1 MKKVMLGKRRA
12 LTLLLASMLF
22 ILFLLGIVL
31 INDFDKAEIVGTYGR
46 DFENAVVTRVIKDNL
61 AEDGQ
66 RYGSQEIEIE
76 ITKGDHEG
84 ETMEATSPSGTLF
97 GADCKEGMRV
107 IVILSESGDTAMATV
122 YSQDRTLAIYGY
134 ALLFFLM
141 LGLIGGVK
149 GVKAA
154 ISLIFA
160 LVCIFAVMLPL
171 MYRGVSP
178 LLSAVLVSMFTTV
191 FTIFVVSGVSR
202 KSVAAILGTVF
213 GVIIAAVSAVMFG
226 IVAGIDGYNVSD
238 IESLLYIAQYS
249 KVNVGE
255 LLFAGVIISA
265 LGAVMDVAVD
275 IASAMNEVKRHKP
288 DITRHALFH
297 AGMNVGRDTMGTMSN
312 TLILAFVGGSLST
325 LVLNYAYDLPYM
337 QIINSYNTGIEI
349 MQGIAG
355 SMGII
360 AAVPFVA
367 LIGSIFFTQK
377 PGKENE

>member
-202 KSVAAILGTVF
+202 KSAAAILGTVF

-255 LLFAGVIISA
+255 LLFAGIIISA

-288 DITRHALFH
+288 DITRQALFH

-337 QIINSYNTGIEI
+337 QIINY
-349 MQGIAG
+349 
-355 SMGII
+355 
-360 AAVPFVA
+360 
-367 LIGSIFFTQK
+367 
-377 PGKENE
+377 

>member
-141 LGLIGGVK
+141 LGLIGGV
-149 GVKAA
+149 
-154 ISLIFA
+154 
-160 LVCIFAVMLPL
+160 
-171 MYRGVSP
+171 
-178 LLSAVLVSMFTTV
+178 
-191 FTIFVVSGVSR
+191 
-202 KSVAAILGTVF
+202 
-213 GVIIAAVSAVMFG
+213 
-226 IVAGIDGYNVSD
+226 
-238 IESLLYIAQYS
+238 
-249 KVNVGE
+249 
-255 LLFAGVIISA
+255 
-265 LGAVMDVAVD
+265 
-275 IASAMNEVKRHKP
+275 
-288 DITRHALFH
+288 
-297 AGMNVGRDTMGTMSN
+297 
-312 TLILAFVGGSLST
+312 
-325 LVLNYAYDLPYM
+325 
-337 QIINSYNTGIEI
+337 
-349 MQGIAG
+349 
-355 SMGII
+355 
-360 AAVPFVA
+360 
-367 LIGSIFFTQK
+367 
-377 PGKENE
+377 

>member
-1 MKKVMLGKRRA
+1 M
-12 LTLLLASMLF
+12 
-22 ILFLLGIVL
+22 
-31 INDFDKAEIVGTYGR
+31 
-46 DFENAVVTRVIKDNL
+46 
-61 AEDGQ
+61 
-66 RYGSQEIEIE
+66 
-76 ITKGDHEG
+76 
-84 ETMEATSPSGTLF
+84 
-97 GADCKEGMRV
+97 
-107 IVILSESGDTAMATV
+107 
-122 YSQDRTLAIYGY
+122 
-134 ALLFFLM
+134 
-141 LGLIGGVK
+141 
-149 GVKAA
+149 KAA

-255 LLFAGVIISA
+255 LLFAGIIISA

-288 DITRHALFH
+288 DITRQALFH

>member
-46 DFENAVVTRVIKDNL
+46 DCENAGVTRVIKDNL

-255 LLFAGVIISA
+255 LLFAGIIISA

-288 DITRHALFH
+288 DITRQALFH